1 MRGSKK
7 RQIVCG
13 NMQFFVLQQS
23 GVANYIEREM
33 KRRGFVVARW
43 DFREHEKRELE
54 AEAKRKAGVSY
65 RG

>member
-1 MRGSKK
+1 M
-7 RQIVCG
+7 CG